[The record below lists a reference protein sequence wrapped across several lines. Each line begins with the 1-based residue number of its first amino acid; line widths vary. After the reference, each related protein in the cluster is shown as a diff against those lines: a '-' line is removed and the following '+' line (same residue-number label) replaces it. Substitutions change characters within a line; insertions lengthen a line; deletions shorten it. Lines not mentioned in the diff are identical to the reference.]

1 MTERPTIIASNRG
14 PIEFVRNDGGEI
26 EAKRG
31 SGGLVTALTGA
42 LGVAG
47 GLWIASAMSEVD
59 REQAENGRLEVAAG
73 DDDYVLR
80 YLTFEPETF
89 DRYYNGI
96 SNRVLWFVHH
106 CLWDLPRQPRFDH
119 ETGRDWEAYRE
130 VNEAFAAALD
140 EEGSSSSAVSGSNGS
155 GSNGDDQEP
164 AFLIQDYHLSL
175 VPAYLRARRPGARIA
190 HFSHIPFA
198 GPSYVRVLP
207 TAMREE
213 LIAGML
219 GADVVGFHAR
229 LWANNFLL
237 CCRDLPDAKVD
248 LRRNRVRW
256 EGRDVQVNVYPIT
269 IDAAAMQEQA
279 ESTEAIRAL
288 KRVHRWQGDA
298 KLIVR
303 VDRTELSK
311 NILRGFV
318 SFELFLQRYP
328 EWRRRVKFLVQLNP
342 SRKDLPEY
350 RNYIRECVRTA
361 ERINDEAGEE
371 DWQPIEISLKDDF
384 PLALGAYSRYDV
396 LLVNPVFDGMNL
408 VAKEGP
414 LLNHNKGVL
423 ILSENAGA
431 HDELGKHAISI
442 NPFDV
447 DATAE
452 AIHQALE
459 MPAAERTKRSKA
471 LRTAVLKMSLERWV
485 GDQLRDLG

>member
-14 PIEFVRNDGGEI
+14 PIAFVRNDDGEI
-26 EAKRG
+26 VAKRG
-31 SGGLVTALTGA
+31 GGGLVTALTGA
-42 LGVAG
+42 LAVAG
-47 GLWIASAMSEVD
+47 GLWIASAMSEED
-59 REQAENGRLEVAAG
+59 RKQAENGRLEVAAG
-73 DDDYVLR
+73 DDNYVLR
-80 YLTFEPETF
+80 YLRFEPETY

-106 CLWDLPRQPRFDH
+106 CLWDLPRQPTFDD
-119 ETGRDWEAYRE
+119 ETARDWEAYRE
-130 VNEAFAAALD
+130 VNQAFAAALD
-140 EEGSSSSAVSGSNGS
+140 EEGSN
-155 GSNGDDQEP
+155 DDQDP
-164 AFLIQDYHLSL
+164 AFLVQDYHLAL
-175 VPAYLRARRPGARIA
+175 VPAHLRTRRPGARIA

-213 LIAGML
+213 LLAGML
-219 GADVVGFHAR
+219 GADVVGFHSR

-248 LRRNRVRW
+248 LRRGRVRW
-256 EGRDVQVNVYPIT
+256 DGRGVQVKVYPIT
-269 IDAAAMQEQA
+269 VDAAAMQEQA
-279 ESTEAIRAL
+279 ASPEAVKAGR
-288 KRVHRWQGDA
+288 RVARWQGDA

-318 SFELFLQRYP
+318 AFELFLQRHP

-350 RNYIRECVRTA
+350 RSYIRECVRTA
-361 ERINDEAGEE
+361 ERINDEVGEE

-414 LLNHNKGVL
+414 LLNQNKGVL

-431 HDELGKHAISI
+431 HDELGRYALSI

-447 DATAE
+447 SATAD

-471 LRTAVLKMSLERWV
+471 LRNAVLKMSLERWV